1 MVRDGAC
8 DLKRYLM
15 LRIAVM
21 PVLLFGIA
29 SLVFLV
35 SRMTPG
41 DPLVTIVGERNLN
54 NPEIV
59 AAAKQ
64 RWGLDQSGFEQYV
77 KYVKNLLHGDMGT
90 SFSTRQ
96 SVTHDLWQRLPA
108 TLELT
113 FVALALG
120 VTIGL
125 ALGVLAA
132 RTRNRMPDHL
142 SRFFALIGS
151 SMPAFWAGLILLFIF
166 YAKLGWLPGPGR
178 IDPRGIAPDKVTGF
192 YTVDSLLMG
201 DFELFKDS
209 VMHLV
214 LPASVLGWGVVGIVS
229 RLVRASLLDELSM
242 DYVRVARAMGLRERT
257 VVDSHALRNAL
268 LPTITIVAFTFAFLL
283 TGAVLTETVFSWPG
297 VGSYAVDASRNLD
310 YPAIIGVTLLGG
322 TAFLMTNLV
331 SDIAYA
337 FADPRIRLS

>member
-1 MVRDGAC
+1 
-8 DLKRYLM
+8 
-15 LRIAVM
+15 M
-21 PVLLFGIA
+21 PFLLFGIA
-29 SLVFLV
+29 SVVFVV

-59 AAAKQ
+59 AAAEE
-64 RWGLDQSGFEQYV
+64 RWGLNDSVVQQYF
-77 KYVKNLLHGDMGT
+77 KYMRNLLHGDMGT
-90 SFSTRQ
+90 SFTTRQ

-113 FVALALG
+113 FVALFGG
-120 VTIGL
+120 VTVGVV
-125 ALGVLAA
+125 LGVLAA
-132 RTRNRMPDHL
+132 RHRNKIIDHVA
-142 SRFFALIGS
+142 RFFALIGS
-151 SMPAFWAGLILLFIF
+151 SLPAFWAGLLLLYVF
-166 YAKLGWLPGPGR
+166 YARLGWLPGPGR
-178 IDPRGIAPDKVTGF
+178 IDPRGVAPDEVTGF
-192 YTVDSLLMG
+192 YTIDSLLMG
-201 DFELFKDS
+201 DLALFKDS
-209 VMHLV
+209 VMHLI

-229 RLVRASLLDELSM
+229 RLVRASLLDEFSI

-257 VVDSHALRNAL
+257 VVNTHALRNAL

-322 TAFLMTNLV
+322 TAFLVTNLL